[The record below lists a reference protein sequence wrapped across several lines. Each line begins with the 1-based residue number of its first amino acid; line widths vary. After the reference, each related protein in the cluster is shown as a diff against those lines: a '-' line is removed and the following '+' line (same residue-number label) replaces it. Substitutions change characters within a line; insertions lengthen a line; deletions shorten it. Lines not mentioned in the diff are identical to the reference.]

1 MVLDLGFGN
10 FLERTQ
16 RHFSE
21 QNKNDLESLP
31 VRLNVGF
38 TMPGVPWKPNLT
50 RGALD
55 ERPFMTIEF

>member
-50 RGALD
+50 RG
-55 ERPFMTIEF
+55 PFG